1 MSKTIRIKAN
11 TAGGDISTVNLYH
24 TSIIPANLLATDVT
38 VGTLTG
44 SGVLVTVDDDVTT
57 FLTQV
62 TDAGLCNAE
71 TSSLSSDY
79 LEPNKRY
86 FQVINSGSIGNTV
99 QINYPTATDPT
110 TSSVSQTVDFQNYAS
125 FVILGTYSYPDYTS
139 FEGWY
144 DTEHGGTLIST
155 NNPLTVTRDTFT
167 QGDKFY
173 ARFIGATPPVATFT
187 ASASPTTIDEGA
199 NIAFTL
205 TTTELTD
212 GTTVPYTITG
222 ITAEDISVDLITGS
236 FVVNNN
242 SDTFTVTTTEDLLT
256 EGTETLL
263 LSLDN
268 TSGSASVQ
276 IIDTS
281 TTPVPT
287 YSLSATSPVDEG
299 SVVRFTLTTA
309 NVADNTVVPF
319 NITGITADDLEENT
333 VTGNFTVQS
342 NTALVE
348 FTVVADKKT
357 EGEEVFA
364 LNLTNGEAYQHVF
377 VQDSSI
383 LIGDVLI
390 NSGDLTV
397 SSNSLGASGVLTA
410 TMTINYTVSVAPI
423 VLGAPRAWVGGNTK
437 CASGTN
443 HTSNY
448 YGFSPQEKAFSAIG
462 SQAIG
467 TYTYTSTVSWTYNG
481 TCASHTSSPLTGA
494 GAIQNS
500 YCQTVNLGSGPASW
514 NHNGTN
520 FTNTTHALTLL

>member
-11 TAGGDISTVNLYH
+11 TAGGDIATVNLYH
-24 TSIIPANLLATDVT
+24 TAILPANLLATNVT

-44 SGVLVTVDDDVTT
+44 SGVLVTVNDDVTT

-71 TSSLSSDY
+71 TSSITSNY
-79 LEPNKRY
+79 FEPNKRY
-86 FQVINSGSIGNTV
+86 FQVINSGSVGNTV
-99 QINYPTATDPT
+99 QITYPTATDPT

-125 FVILGTYSYPDYTS
+125 FVIRGDFSYPDYTS
-139 FEGWY
+139 FQGWF
-144 DTEHGGTLIST
+144 DAEHAGTLIST

-173 ARFIGATPPVATFT
+173 ARFIGSTPPAATFT

-199 NIAFTL
+199 DIAFTL
-205 TTTELTD
+205 TTTELTN
-212 GTTVPYTITG
+212 GTSVPYTMTG

-236 FVVNNN
+236 FVINDNT
-242 SDTFTVTTTEDLLT
+242 STFSVTTTEDLLT

-268 TSGSASVQ
+268 TSGSVSVQ
-276 IIDTS
+276 VIDTS

-299 SVVRFTLTTA
+299 SLVRFTLTTA
-309 NVADNTVVPF
+309 NVPDNTVVPF
-319 NITGITADDLEENT
+319 NITGITADDLVENT

-364 LNLTNGEAYQHVF
+364 LNLNNGLAYQHVF
-377 VQDSSI
+377 VTDSSI
-383 LIGDVLI
+383 LIGDVVI

-397 SSNSLGASGVLTA
+397 SSTSLAASGVLTA

-423 VLGAPRAWVGGNTK
+423 VLGSPRAWVGGNVK

-448 YGFSPQEKAFSAIG
+448 YGFSPQEKQFSAIG
-462 SQAIG
+462 SQSIG
-467 TYTYTSTVSWTYNG
+467 TYTYTSTISWTYNG
-481 TCASHTSSPLTGA
+481 TCASHTSSPLTGG
-494 GAIQNS
+494 GAIQNA